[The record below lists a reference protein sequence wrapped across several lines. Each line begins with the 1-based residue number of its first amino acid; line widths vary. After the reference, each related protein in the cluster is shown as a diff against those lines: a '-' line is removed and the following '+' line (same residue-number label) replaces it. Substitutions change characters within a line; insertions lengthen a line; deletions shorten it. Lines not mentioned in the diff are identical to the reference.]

1 MHSWLL
7 CSALEDGIGHMLSN
21 IFIRCFFFFFLQ
33 LLHSSL
39 PSPGIYPSIIY
50 AQQWSE

>member
-21 IFIRCFFFFFLQ
+21 IFIRWFFLQ

-39 PSPGIYPSIIY
+39 PFPGIYPSIIY